1 LKFNIRKPS
10 HYVIYII
17 FCINFLISVF
27 IVIFYKKPK
36 KQIILFGHLFEGNL
50 KYFYQQKEKLQHEIF
65 YVSFSHKEYKSLKK
79 EKIQVLSP
87 LSLFNV
93 FQIIRS
99 NVFIASHGIPF
110 HNLLSKLTDIKFFNI
125 GHGITNTLVI
135 GNPIQPNELFHSY
148 WLPSEFEKKV
158 WEEAINRTVSILKP
172 TGFIR
177 VENLVLNNKSKGVL
191 KTKLNLQGKVALFAP
206 SGVEKYDLNENDN
219 FQYSNIKF
227 LNLLETLCIQ
237 EDINLIFKPHY
248 FNYEFKDIENEVVTF
263 ISNSEKLIYFEDLD
277 IDDFNELL
285 IISDFLLT
293 DYSSIFVDFLSLG
306 KPIIFLDV
314 EKRMENTA
322 FTKYL
327 DNEFIEFINTFEEFK
342 KVFSNISKEEK
353 YSNKL
358 YKLDKIIYDDIYKT
372 GSMNNYMSDLSKVLE
387 IDIKDI

>member
-1 LKFNIRKPS
+1 M
-10 HYVIYII
+10 
-17 FCINFLISVF
+17 
-27 IVIFYKKPK
+27 
-36 KQIILFGHLFEGNL
+36 
-50 KYFYQQKEKLQHEIF
+50 
-65 YVSFSHKEYKSLKK
+65 
-79 EKIQVLSP
+79 
-87 LSLFNV
+87 
-93 FQIIRS
+93 
-99 NVFIASHGIPF
+99 
-110 HNLLSKLTDIKFFNI
+110 
-125 GHGITNTLVI
+125 
-135 GNPIQPNELFHSY
+135 
-148 WLPSEFEKKV
+148 
-158 WEEAINRTVSILKP
+158 
-172 TGFIR
+172 
-177 VENLVLNNKSKGVL
+177 ENLVLNNKSKEVF
-191 KTKLNLQGKVALFAP
+191 KKSLNLEGKVALFAP
-206 SGVEKYDLNENDN
+206 SGVEKYDLNQNNN

-248 FNYEFKDIENEVVTF
+248 FNYEFKNIENEVVTF

-293 DYSSIFVDFLSLG
+293 DYSSIFVDFLSLE

-342 KVFSNISKEEK
+342 KVFSKISKEDK

-358 YKLDKIIYDDIYKT
+358 NKLDKTIYDDIYKT
-372 GSMNNYMSDLSKVLE
+372 GSMNNYMSDLYKVLK